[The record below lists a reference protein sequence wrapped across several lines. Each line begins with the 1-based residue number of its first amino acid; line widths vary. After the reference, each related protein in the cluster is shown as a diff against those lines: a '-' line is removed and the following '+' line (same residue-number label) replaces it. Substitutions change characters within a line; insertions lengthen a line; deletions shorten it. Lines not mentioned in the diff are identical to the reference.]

1 MYLLFLSKK
10 ERFMSDIKNKLD
22 SENGPNAGFK
32 GIKSGTEQNMRGS
45 TRVEVGE
52 PKGNQARQMRA
63 VDGSESMA
71 TNRNPLKGSDPK
83 KDKYGDTRNSYHPKH
98 GR

>member
-1 MYLLFLSKK
+1 MADTK
-10 ERFMSDIKNKLD
+10 EKMST
-22 SENGPNAGFK
+22 EGYGFK

-63 VDGSESMA
+63 VDGSEERS
-71 TNRNPLKGSDPK
+71 TGRNPLHGSDPK
-83 KDKYGDTRNSYHPKH
+83 KDKYGDTRNSFHPKH

>member
-1 MYLLFLSKK
+1 MADTK
-10 ERFMSDIKNKLD
+10 EKMSTEG
-22 SENGPNAGFK
+22 SGHK

-63 VDGSESMA
+63 VDGSEEMA
-71 TNRNPLKGSDPK
+71 TSRNPLNCSNPK
-83 KDKYGDTRNSYHPKH
+83 KDKYGDTVNTYKPKH

>member
-1 MYLLFLSKK
+1 
-10 ERFMSDIKNKLD
+10 MSDTKEKL
-22 SENGPNAGFK
+22 STEGTGFK
-32 GIKSGTEQNMRGS
+32 GIQSGTENNCRGT

-52 PKGNQARQMRA
+52 PGGKLAKQGRA
-63 VDGSESMA
+63 VDRSAAE
-71 TNRNPLKGSDPK
+71 TTDRFPVKGSDPK

>member
-1 MYLLFLSKK
+1 MADTK
-10 ERFMSDIKNKLD
+10 EKMST
-22 SENGPNAGFK
+22 EGGGFK

-71 TNRNPLKGSDPK
+71 TNRNPLHGSDPK

>member
-1 MYLLFLSKK
+1 
-10 ERFMSDIKNKLD
+10 MSDSKNKLD
-22 SENGPNAGFK
+22 SENGPNAGHK

-63 VDGSESMA
+63 VDGSEEMS
-71 TNRNPLKGSDPK
+71 TSRNPLHGSNPK
-83 KDKYGDTRNSYHPKH
+83 KDKYGDTRNSFHPKH

>member
-1 MYLLFLSKK
+1 MADTK
-10 ERFMSDIKNKLD
+10 EKMST
-22 SENGPNAGFK
+22 EGGGFK
-32 GIKSGTEQNMRGS
+32 GIKSGTEQNTRGS

-63 VDGSESMA
+63 VNGSDEMA
-71 TNRNPLKGSDPK
+71 TIRNPLHGSNPSKGKLPYEK
-83 KDKYGDTRNSYHPKH
+83 GENRNSYHPKH

>member
-1 MYLLFLSKK
+1 MADTK
-10 ERFMSDIKNKLD
+10 EKLP
-22 SENGPNAGFK
+22 SENGPGAGFK
-32 GIKSGTEQNMRGS
+32 GIKSGNEQNMRGS

-63 VDGSESMA
+63 VNGSDEMA
-71 TNRNPLKGSDPK
+71 TIRNPLHGSNPSKGKLPYEK
-83 KDKYGDTRNSYHPKH
+83 GENRNSYHPKH

>member
-1 MYLLFLSKK
+1 MADTK
-10 ERFMSDIKNKLD
+10 EKMSTEG
-22 SENGPNAGFK
+22 SGFK

-45 TRVEVGE
+45 TKVEVGE

-71 TNRNPLKGSDPK
+71 TNRNPLHGSDPK
-83 KDKYGDTRNSYHPKH
+83 KDKYGDTRNSFHPKH

>member
-1 MYLLFLSKK
+1 
-10 ERFMSDIKNKLD
+10 MSDRKNKLD

-32 GIKSGTEQNMRGS
+32 GIKSGNEQNMRGS
-45 TRVEVGE
+45 TKVEVGE

-63 VDGSESMA
+63 VDGSEEMA
-71 TNRNPLKGSDPK
+71 TSRNPLNCSNPK
-83 KDKYGDTRNSYHPKH
+83 KDKYGDAVNTYKPKH

>member
-1 MYLLFLSKK
+1 MADTK
-10 ERFMSDIKNKLD
+10 EKMSTEG
-22 SENGPNAGFK
+22 SGFE

-71 TNRNPLKGSDPK
+71 TNRNPLHGSDPK
-83 KDKYGDTRNSYHPKH
+83 KDKYGDTRNSFHPKH

>member
-1 MYLLFLSKK
+1 MSNTK
-10 ERFMSDIKNKLD
+10 EKLP
-22 SENGPNAGFK
+22 SENGPGAGFK
-32 GIKSGTEQNMRGS
+32 GIKSGTENNTRGT

-71 TNRNPLKGSDPK
+71 TNRNPLHGSDPK
-83 KDKYGDTRNSYHPKH
+83 KDKYGDTRNSFHPKH

>member
-1 MYLLFLSKK
+1 
-10 ERFMSDIKNKLD
+10 MSDTKEKM
-22 SENGPNAGFK
+22 STEGKGFP
-32 GIKSGTEQNMRGS
+32 GIKSGTENNTLGT

-71 TNRNPLKGSDPK
+71 TNRNPLHGSDPK

>member
-1 MYLLFLSKK
+1 MADTK
-10 ERFMSDIKNKLD
+10 EKMSTEG
-22 SENGPNAGFK
+22 SGFK

-71 TNRNPLKGSDPK
+71 TNRNPLHGSDPK
-83 KDKYGDTRNSYHPKH
+83 KDKYGDTRNSFHPKH